1 MRLKNNLSIKSRLK
15 QYEQLDF
22 LGPEL
27 HEIENGLYSGVDVS
41 LYAHNRFDH
50 WQMDAIRR
58 GLEKGIHPDQYLDVT
73 DDADTITSL
82 VAGFV
87 ENVDLREYAKQGFT
101 GLQLKYIL
109 ESIDNNID
117 VSKVA
122 KLNYTPGMMHRVV
135 DGLIDGID
143 ISNYAD
149 KGYGGLVLTHVLRAV
164 KEGYDVR
171 YLLNNEFSAKQLYL
185 ISDGLRLGLDV
196 SQYADPSIPFTEM
209 RMIKS
214 KLFNEKLRG
223 DANEIDK

>member
-1 MRLKNNLSIKSRLK
+1 VRLKNNLSIKSRLK
-15 QYEQLDF
+15 QYEQLGF

-27 HEIENGLYSGVDVS
+27 HEIENGLHSGVDVS
-41 LYAHNRFDH
+41 LYAHHRFDH

-58 GLEKGIHPDQYLDVT
+58 GLEKSVHPDQYLDVT

-109 ESIDNNID
+109 ESIVNNVD

-122 KLNYTPGMMHRVV
+122 KLNYTPGVMHRVV
-135 DGLIDGID
+135 DGLISGID

-149 KGYGGLVLTHVLRAV
+149 EGYGGLVLTHVLRAV
-164 KEGYDVR
+164 THGYDTH
-171 YLLNNEFSAKQLYL
+171 YLLNNDFSAKQLYL

-196 SQYADPSIPFTEM
+196 SQYADPNIPFTEM

-214 KLFNEKLRG
+214 KLFNDKLRG

>member
-1 MRLKNNLSIKSRLK
+1 MRLKNNLSIESQLQ
-15 QYEQLDF
+15 QYTQLGF
-22 LGPEL
+22 LGPER

-41 LYAHNRFDH
+41 LYVHHRFDH

-58 GLEKGIHPDQYLDVT
+58 GLEKGIRLDQYLDVT

-87 ENVDLREYAKQGFT
+87 ENIDLREYTKKGFN

-109 ESIDNNID
+109 KSIVNGVD

-122 KLNYTPGMMHRVV
+122 KLNYTPDMMHREV
-135 DGLIDGID
+135 DGLICELD
-143 ISNYAD
+143 ISHYAD
-149 KGYGGLVLTHVLRAV
+149 EGYDGLVLMYVLRAV
-164 KEGYDVR
+164 ANGYDTH
-171 YLLNNEFSAKQLYL
+171 YLLNNNFSAKQLYL

-214 KLFNEKLRG
+214 RLFNAKLRG
-223 DANEIDK
+223 DSNEVDK

>member
-1 MRLKNNLSIKSRLK
+1 
-15 QYEQLDF
+15 
-22 LGPEL
+22 
-27 HEIENGLYSGVDVS
+27 
-41 LYAHNRFDH
+41 
-50 WQMDAIRR
+50 MDAIRR
-58 GLEKGIHPDQYLDVT
+58 GLEKGVHPDQYLDVT
-73 DDADTITSL
+73 DDADTISAL
-82 VAGFV
+82 ILGFSQ
-87 ENVDLREYAKQGFT
+87 NVDLREYAKQGFE

-109 ESIDNNID
+109 KSIVNNVD

-149 KGYGGLVLTHVLRAV
+149 EGYGGLVLMHVLRAV
-164 KEGYDVR
+164 ANGYDAR
-171 YLLNNEFSAKQLYL
+171 YLLNNDFSAKQLYL

-214 KLFNEKLRG
+214 KLFNDKLRG
-223 DANEIDK
+223 DANEVDK